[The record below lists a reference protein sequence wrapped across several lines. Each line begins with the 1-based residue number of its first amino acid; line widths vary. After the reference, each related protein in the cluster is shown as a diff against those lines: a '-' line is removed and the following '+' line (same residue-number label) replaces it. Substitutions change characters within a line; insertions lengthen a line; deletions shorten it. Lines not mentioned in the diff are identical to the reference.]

1 MAESFYL
8 MAAVF
13 LPLLLSPVAFILGRK
28 KGIQLVTWF
37 SFGVLAISTGLLLAP
52 ILSIDEG
59 DNRIYEESFSWS
71 QFGNFGLRL
80 DGLSIPF
87 AIIIYILSTVLAL
100 YSKPYMLHKIQE
112 DADAQFGGGGH
123 SDHGKWQS
131 DLGGGSEQAPLS
143 GSSTSSSS
151 SSSTTAR
158 TNIET
163 TSQATTLIEKE
174 SYIRTQTGL
183 YFALYLTFSMGMLGT
198 VLATNLI
205 EFYVFFELMLVP
217 AFFMVAFY
225 GYGARRRIALMF
237 FFWTHVGAVILLLG
251 LLAMGFF
258 AGGFDYVTVKE
269 NAGEIPVEWMSLII
283 FSLVIGLGVKLAA
296 FGLHI
301 WLPYAHAEAPTP
313 ISALLSPAM
322 IGIGAYGLL
331 RLWMDLLTGDYT
343 HYSIYINLWGL
354 VTMIYGG
361 AMALMQDDIKRL
373 LAYSSISQMGYV
385 LFGLGSES
393 VLGIT
398 GATLIYVSH
407 GLGKALLF
415 MMAGSII
422 LQTGTRSMSQLGGLA
437 GKMPYTAVL
446 AMIGG
451 LTIIGIPPTSGFMS
465 EWITFSGA
473 LQSGVEHAETIRV
486 VAFALGIVAT
496 LLTAGYILWM
506 YKRIF
511 FGKIPAR
518 LIQIKDSNRYIT
530 ATMAFL
536 AAMTLIVGVYPD
548 IFLVPITGYIT
559 NLFSGTPEVL
569 QLPTTTEGGGR
580 SAGEVTNMTSSSLS
594 SSPPPTTAPPSLHN
608 VNGNNGEA
616 NLPNVLLNKNPNQ
629 VNMEQQ
635 QQQSLLSN
643 YYHPNTG
650 SKGGLYRAEVY
661 DVGGGVGG
669 IAKVGGVVGGG
680 LA

>member
-1 MAESFYL
+1 MAESYYL
-8 MAAVF
+8 MAAIF

-37 SFGVLAISTGLLLAP
+37 SFGVLAISTCFLLAP
-52 ILSIDEG
+52 ILSIDK
-59 DNRIYEESFSWS
+59 DNPIHEESFSWS

-87 AIIIYILSTVLAL
+87 AIIIYILCTVLAL

-112 DADAQFGGGGH
+112 DADAQFGGGH
-123 SDHGKWQS
+123 NSEHGS
-131 DLGGGSEQAPLS
+131 RPTNSGSGSEHAFP
-143 GSSTSSSS
+143 GSSS
-151 SSSTTAR
+151 SSSTSPSTR

-163 TSQATTLIEKE
+163 TTQMTTLVQKE
-174 SYIRTQTGL
+174 SYVRTQTGL

-269 NAGEIPVEWMSLII
+269 NASKIPAEWISLII

-301 WLPYAHAEAPTP
+301 WLPYAHSEAPTP

-343 HYSIYINLWGL
+343 QYSIYINLWGL

-361 AMALMQDDIKRL
+361 AMALMQDDIKRV
-373 LAYSSISQMGYV
+373 LAYSSISQMGYI

-393 VLGIT
+393 VLGIS
-398 GATLIYVSH
+398 GATLMYVSH

-451 LTIIGIPPTSGFMS
+451 LTIIGIPPTSGFMA
-465 EWITFSGA
+465 EWITFNGA
-473 LQSGVEHAETIRV
+473 LQSGVEHAETLRV
-486 VAFALGIVAT
+486 VVFALGLVAT

-511 FGKIPAR
+511 FGKIPEK
-518 LIQIKDSNRYIT
+518 LIHVRDSNRYIT

-548 IFLVPITGYIT
+548 VFLVPITGYIT
-559 NLFSGTPEVL
+559 NMFSSTPEVL
-569 QLPTTTEGGGR
+569 PLPTSEPGLPN
-580 SAGEVTNMTSSSLS
+580 ETSSQLS
-594 SSPPPTTAPPSLHN
+594 QDVS
-608 VNGNNGEA
+608 GNNNGAE
-616 NLPNVLLNKNPNQ
+616 LQNVFLEENPGQ
-629 VNMEQQ
+629 LAVF
-635 QQQSLLSN
+635 QQSLL
-643 YYHPNTG
+643 YYHYHPNMM
-650 SKGGLYRAEVY
+650 SRAGAGAGAE
-661 DVGGGVGG
+661 VGGGS
-669 IAKVGGVVGGG
+669 A
-680 LA
+680 

>member
-8 MAAVF
+8 MAAIF
-13 LPLLLSPVAFILGRK
+13 LPLLLSPLAFILGRK
-28 KGIQLVTWF
+28 RGIQLVTWF
-37 SFGVLAISTGLLLAP
+37 SFGVLAISTCFLLAP
-52 ILSIDEG
+52 ILSTDK
-59 DNRIYEESFSWS
+59 DNPVHEESFSWS

-87 AIIIYILSTVLAL
+87 AIIIYILCTVLAL

-112 DADAQFGGGGH
+112 DADAQFGGGH
-123 SDHGKWQS
+123 SDHGERPS
-131 DLGGGSEQAPLS
+131 NSGSGSEHMP
-143 GSSTSSSS
+143 SSSS
-151 SSSTTAR
+151 SSPSTR

-163 TSQATTLIEKE
+163 TSQMTTLVEKE
-174 SYIRTQTGL
+174 SYVRTQTGL

-217 AFFMVAFY
+217 AFFMIAFY
-225 GYGARRRIALMF
+225 GYGAKRRIALMF

-269 NAGEIPVEWMSLII
+269 NASKIPAEWMSLII

-301 WLPYAHAEAPTP
+301 WLPYAHSEAPTP

-343 HYSIYINLWGL
+343 QYSIYINIWGL
-354 VTMIYGG
+354 ITMIYGG
-361 AMALMQDDIKRL
+361 AMALMQDDIKRV
-373 LAYSSISQMGYV
+373 LAYSSISQMGYI

-393 VLGIT
+393 VLGIS

-465 EWITFSGA
+465 EWITFNGA

-486 VAFALGIVAT
+486 VVFSLGLVAT

-506 YKRIF
+506 YKRVF
-511 FGKIPAR
+511 FGKIPER
-518 LIQIKDSNRYIT
+518 LVHVKDSNRYIT

-548 IFLVPITGYIT
+548 VFLVPITGYIS
-559 NLFSGTPEVL
+559 NMFSSTPEVL
-569 QLPTTTEGGGR
+569 PLPTAEGGSDG
-580 SAGEVTNMTSSSLS
+580 SGGGEGATNVTSSSS
-594 SSPPPTTAPPSLHN
+594 MQRSQVSNGDYAAAAQLHN
-608 VNGNNGEA
+608 VFLNE
-616 NLPNVLLNKNPNQ
+616 NLGQ
-629 VNMEQQ
+629 VSVP
-635 QQQSLLSN
+635 QQSIL
-643 YYHPNTG
+643 YYYVPNMAD
-650 SKGGLYRAEVY
+650 KGRMDKL
-661 DVGGGVGG
+661 VGEGTGVGAG
-669 IAKVGGVVGGG
+669 AVGG

>member
-1 MAESFYL
+1 MAESYYL
-8 MAAVF
+8 MAAIF

-37 SFGVLAISTGLLLAP
+37 SFGVLAISTCFLLAP
-52 ILSIDEG
+52 ILSIDK
-59 DNRIYEESFSWS
+59 DNPIHEESFSWS

-87 AIIIYILSTVLAL
+87 AIIIYILCTVLAL

-112 DADAQFGGGGH
+112 DADTQFGGGH
-123 SDHGKWQS
+123 NSEHGS
-131 DLGGGSEQAPLS
+131 RPTNSGSGSEHAFP
-143 GSSTSSSS
+143 GSSS
-151 SSSTTAR
+151 SSSTSPSTR

-163 TSQATTLIEKE
+163 TTQMTTLVQKE
-174 SYIRTQTGL
+174 SYVRTQTGL

-269 NAGEIPVEWMSLII
+269 NASKIPAEWISLII

-301 WLPYAHAEAPTP
+301 WLPYAHSEAPTP

-343 HYSIYINLWGL
+343 QYSIYINLWGL

-361 AMALMQDDIKRL
+361 AMALMQDDIKRV
-373 LAYSSISQMGYV
+373 LAYSSISQMGYI

-393 VLGIT
+393 VLGIS
-398 GATLIYVSH
+398 GATLMYVSH

-451 LTIIGIPPTSGFMS
+451 LTIIGIPPTSGFMA
-465 EWITFSGA
+465 EWITFNGA
-473 LQSGVEHAETIRV
+473 LQSGVEHAETLRV
-486 VAFALGIVAT
+486 VVFALGLVAT

-511 FGKIPAR
+511 FGKIPEK
-518 LIQIKDSNRYIT
+518 LIHVRDSNRYIT

-548 IFLVPITGYIT
+548 VFLVPITGYIT
-559 NLFSGTPEVL
+559 NMFSTTPEVL
-569 QLPTTTEGGGR
+569 PLPTTE
-580 SAGEVTNMTSSSLS
+580 AGLPNETSSQLS
-594 SSPPPTTAPPSLHN
+594 QDVS
-608 VNGNNGEA
+608 GNNNGAE
-616 NLPNVLLNKNPNQ
+616 LQNVFLEENPGQ
-629 VNMEQQ
+629 LAVF
-635 QQQSLLSN
+635 QQSLLYY
-643 YYHPNTG
+643 YYHPNMM
-650 SKGGLYRAEVY
+650 SRAGAGAE
-661 DVGGGVGG
+661 GGGGS
-669 IAKVGGVVGGG
+669 A
-680 LA
+680 

>member
-1 MAESFYL
+1 MAESYYL
-8 MAAVF
+8 MAAIF

-37 SFGVLAISTGLLLAP
+37 SFGVLAISTCFLLAP
-52 ILSIDEG
+52 ILSIDK
-59 DNRIYEESFSWS
+59 DNPIHEESFSWS

-87 AIIIYILSTVLAL
+87 AIIIYILCTVLAL

-112 DADAQFGGGGH
+112 DADAQFGGGH
-123 SDHGKWQS
+123 NSEHGS
-131 DLGGGSEQAPLS
+131 RPTNSGRGSEHAFS
-143 GSSTSSSS
+143 GSSS
-151 SSSTTAR
+151 SSSTSPSTR

-163 TSQATTLIEKE
+163 TTQMTTLVQKE
-174 SYIRTQTGL
+174 SYVRTQTGL

-269 NAGEIPVEWMSLII
+269 NASKIPAEWISLII

-301 WLPYAHAEAPTP
+301 WLPYAHSEAPTP

-343 HYSIYINLWGL
+343 QYSIYINLWGL

-361 AMALMQDDIKRL
+361 AMALMQDDIKRV
-373 LAYSSISQMGYV
+373 LAYSSISQMGYI

-393 VLGIT
+393 VLGIS
-398 GATLIYVSH
+398 GATLMYVSH

-451 LTIIGIPPTSGFMS
+451 LTIIGIPPTSGFMA
-465 EWITFSGA
+465 EWITFNGA
-473 LQSGVEHAETIRV
+473 LQSGVEHAETLRV
-486 VAFALGIVAT
+486 VVFALGLVAT

-511 FGKIPAR
+511 FGKIPEK
-518 LIQIKDSNRYIT
+518 LIHVRDSNRYIT

-548 IFLVPITGYIT
+548 VFLVPITGYIT
-559 NLFSGTPEVL
+559 NMFSSTPEVL
-569 QLPTTTEGGGR
+569 PLPTSEPGLPN
-580 SAGEVTNMTSSSLS
+580 ETSSQLS
-594 SSPPPTTAPPSLHN
+594 QDVS
-608 VNGNNGEA
+608 GNNNGAE
-616 NLPNVLLNKNPNQ
+616 LQNVFLEENPGQ
-629 VNMEQQ
+629 LAVF
-635 QQQSLLSN
+635 QQSLLYY
-643 YYHPNTG
+643 YYHPNMM
-650 SKGGLYRAEVY
+650 SRAGAGAE
-661 DVGGGVGG
+661 GGGGS
-669 IAKVGGVVGGG
+669 A
-680 LA
+680 